1 MKGSS
6 AFFRDGCVF
15 EFGGGREVTESKVQA
30 LLAQFGG
37 TRGPKPEEEE
47 LAAKPQR
54 PAWKRQSSV
63 AVMQVPP

>member
-47 LAAKPQR
+47 LAA
-54 PAWKRQSSV
+54 
-63 AVMQVPP
+63 M